1 VQPLDNP
8 AWHALTG
15 PHATVAEGGELARR
29 YRPEYSVWSAV
40 GDAADPD
47 AWSELRA
54 IVGEGGHAMFG
65 HLPRHPA
72 EWETVRSFPVR
83 QLVLDD
89 PIDPQPL
96 AALPA
101 GVLVEPLTPKDVEE
115 MGALARATE
124 PGPWCER
131 TAELGDFFGIRIDG
145 QLVAMAGE
153 RLRLPTAVEISG
165 VCTDASHRGQGFA
178 AALVVEVAR
187 QIQARNATAFLHVRD
202 ANAAAINVYERLGF
216 RCRTVTTVSLVRAP
230 ERVRHDNGDIAPA

>member
-1 VQPLDNP
+1 MQSLDNP

-29 YRPEYSVWSAV
+29 YRPDYSVWSAI

-47 AWSELRA
+47 AWSELRG
-54 IVGEGGHAMFG
+54 IVGEGGHALFS

-72 EWETVRSFPVR
+72 DWETVQAFPVR

-89 PIDPQPL
+89 PIDSHPV

-101 GVLVEPLTPKDVEE
+101 SVLAEPLTPHDVDE
-115 MGALARATE
+115 MGTLARATE

-131 TAELGDFFGIRIDG
+131 TAELGNFFGIRIDG
-145 QLVAMAGE
+145 RLVAMAGE

-165 VCTDASHRGQGFA
+165 VCTDARYRGRGFA

-187 QIQARNATAFLHVRD
+187 QIQARHATAFLHVRD
-202 ANAAAINVYERLGF
+202 ANATAISVYQRLGF
-216 RCRTVTTVSLVRAP
+216 RYRTMTAVSLVRAL
-230 ERVRHDNGDIAPA
+230 